1 MTVAIEAESFKT
13 DPIEILDVLWDSEMP
28 SGDRLPVNKADAR
41 ARLTDRDQHRAA
53 RLIDPLPER
62 ADGTLEEGPVDQIFL
77 SVHLELARLSEFVH
91 VPQRMA
97 AELKPMVKQLREE
110 AGGTIRVVDVGC
122 GVGFDTRVL
131 AATGA
136 LGPDVEYVGLDFN
149 SLLVDAAARLARAED
164 IPVRFIHGDALDPSL
179 AIDDPARTIMI
190 SSGVLHHIGRD
201 SLGGFFER
209 HRELGVAGFAHFDPA
224 PGFWAIA
231 GGWMLHRTRMREA
244 VSRHDGAVSMRRA
257 FTAKELLSIAG
268 ESIGEAYELECDD
281 VSKLFPQPE
290 KIVRPIVGR
299 RR

>member
-1 MTVAIEAESFKT
+1 MAIEAESFKA
-13 DPIEILDVLWDSEMP
+13 DPIEILDVLWDTEMP
-28 SGDRLPVNKADAR
+28 SGDRLPVKKADAR

-53 RLIDPLPER
+53 RLLDPLPVR
-62 ADGTLEEGPVDQIFL
+62 KDGTLEEGPVDQIFL

-97 AELKPMVKQLREE
+97 AELKPIVARLREE

-164 IPVRFIHGDALDPSL
+164 IPARFIHGDALDASL
-179 AIDDPARTIMI
+179 AIDDPARTIVM

-201 SLGGFFER
+201 ALGGFFEQ
-209 HRELGVAGFAHFDPA
+209 HRDLGVAGFAHFDPS
-224 PGFWAIA
+224 PGFWTIA
-231 GGWMLHRTRMREA
+231 GGWMLHRTRMREP

-257 FTAKELLSIAG
+257 FTAAELLTVAG
-268 ESIGEAYELECDD
+268 KSIGEHYELECED
-281 VSKLFPQPE
+281 VSTLVPQPD
-290 KIVRPIVGR
+290 KIIRPIVGR